1 MENSELKKCKEDIVY
16 FVENYVSILDPVSG
30 EMKKLKLTGSQK
42 SFLRNSQ
49 KKRFNVI
56 RGPRQSGVSLME
68 KIFLLHGFCFL
79 NNHRSVFISNNLE
92 SLKSWRAIFKSILEN
107 LSPEIKPIIIR
118 DNSNEI
124 SNSNGN
130 TLNFYSRKEHF
141 IGTTYDS
148 LVVDNAGYLGSGVLE
163 SLLKAATP
171 SISSLSGC
179 SILIG
184 NTAGGDSGFR
194 DLYMGA
200 EKGENLF
207 IPNWLES

>member
-1 MENSELKKCKEDIVY
+1 MKNSESKKCKDDIVY

-30 EMKKLKLTGSQK
+30 KMKKLKLTMSQRA
-42 SFLRNSQ
+42 FLKNSQ

-56 RGPRQSGVSLME
+56 CGPRQSGVSLME
-68 KIFLLHGFCFL
+68 KICLLHGFCFL
-79 NNHRSVFISNNLE
+79 ENHHSVFISNNLK
-92 SLKSWRAIFKSILEN
+92 SLKSWRVIFKSILEN
-107 LSPEIKPIIIR
+107 LSPEIKPSIIR

-130 TLNFYSRKEHF
+130 TLKFYSRTEDF

-148 LVVDNAGYLGSGVLE
+148 LVVDNAGYLGSGGLE

-171 SISSLSGC
+171 QISGLSGS

-184 NTAGGDSGFR
+184 STTLGNSRFA
-194 DLYMGA
+194 DLYKGA

-207 IPNWLES
+207 IPNWLEI